1 MAHPVKHRE
10 FDNSTEDQGGAI
22 IMPIFN
28 YKAKE
33 MIVKV
38 VYYGPGLCGKTTSL
52 QYLHQQ
58 IVQERKGELYFLA
71 TETDQTIYFEL
82 LPLYVGEINRFKLRF
97 QVYTVPGQVKYN
109 NTRKAVLQGVDA
121 IVFVADSQRSR
132 REANIISFKNLQYNL
147 KGGYN
152 ILLSSL
158 PLVYEYNKRD
168 MKDVLSIDDLNQD
181 LNPWKLPY
189 FETIAVTGEG
199 VLDAFETISSSVI
212 KNLEKRFQLGTAL
225 DEHSERPASPTFFQR
240 SELQTTAQEEFTE
253 EEGASWR
260 GEQEQALPIEEEV
273 TFTEEEKAVLSE
285 NEAEENDEDV
295 LTTKNI
301 EHQPLFPGK
310 KHKEL
315 SYTDIVDQAYR
326 DGDIIFEEGEPGND
340 MYFIEEGKVK
350 IISSYRDT
358 RKIVAVYEKGDFF
371 GEMALLGGKTRSA
384 RAVAVGR
391 TRLLPV
397 TRDTL
402 ATQIPQKPEI
412 AMALLETLS
421 ARISHNTKTISK
433 LADQN
438 KELMQHLQKARNVIQ
453 QMKEQNEF
461 LRQKLDVSRK

>member
-1 MAHPVKHRE
+1 
-10 FDNSTEDQGGAI
+10 
-22 IMPIFN
+22 MPIFN

-33 MIVKV
+33 MIVKI

-58 IVQERKGELYFLA
+58 IIQERKGELYFLA

-152 ILLSSL
+152 ILLSNL

-168 MKDVLSIDDLNQD
+168 MKDVMTLEEMNQD
-181 LNPWKLPY
+181 INPWKLPY
-189 FETIAVTGEG
+189 FETIAVSGEG
-199 VLDAFETISSSVI
+199 VLDAFEMISSSVI
-212 KNLEKRFQLGTAL
+212 KNLEKRFQLSPSL
-225 DEHSERPASPTFFQR
+225 DEQQEHSASPTFFQR
-240 SELQTTAQEEFTE
+240 SSAPLADAQDVPQEDDVTE
-253 EEGASWR
+253 WDDED
-260 GEQEQALPIEEEV
+260 QALPVEEGV
-273 TFTEEEKAVLSE
+273 TLIDDERPVLIQEEDAV
-285 NEAEENDEDV
+285 EAEEADDT
-295 LTTKNI
+295 LTTKGL

-315 SYTDIVDQAYR
+315 AYTDIIEQGYH

-350 IISSYRDT
+350 IISAYRET
-358 RKIVAVYEKGDFF
+358 RKVVAVYEKGDFF

-402 ATQIPQKPEI
+402 AAQIPQKPEI

-421 ARISHNTKTISK
+421 ARIWHNTKTISK

-461 LRQKLDVSRK
+461 LRQKLDVSKK

>member
-1 MAHPVKHRE
+1 
-10 FDNSTEDQGGAI
+10 
-22 IMPIFN
+22 MPIFN

-58 IVQERKGELYFLA
+58 IIQERKGELYFLA

-132 REANIISFKNLQYNL
+132 REANVISFKNLQYNL

-158 PLVYEYNKRD
+158 PLIYEYNKRD
-168 MKDVLSIDDLNQD
+168 MKDVLSIDELNQD
-181 LNPWKLPY
+181 LNPWRLPY

-199 VLDAFETISSSVI
+199 VLEAFETISSSVI
-212 KNLEKRFQLGTAL
+212 KNLEKRFQLGPTL
-225 DEHSERPASPTFFQR
+225 DDQSERPASPTFFQH
-240 SELQTTAQEEFTE
+240 SELQPTARKNME
-253 EEGASWR
+253 EEEIDEWSESEG
-260 GEQEQALPIEEEV
+260 GQVLPVEDEV
-273 TFTEEEKAVLSE
+273 TFTEEEKAVLAKE
-285 NEAEENDEDV
+285 EGTTENDEDV
-295 LTTKNI
+295 LTMKSI

-310 KHKEL
+310 MHKEL
-315 SYTDIVDQAYR
+315 SYTDIIDQAYH
-326 DGDIIFEEGEPGND
+326 DGDIIFEEGEPGNE

-358 RKIVAVYEKGDFF
+358 RKVVAIYEKGDFF

-402 ATQIPQKPEI
+402 AMQIPQKPEI

-421 ARISHNTKTISK
+421 ARIWHNTKTISK

-438 KELMQHLQKARNVIQ
+438 KELMQHLQKARNVIR

-461 LRQKLDVSRK
+461 LRQKLDLSKK

>member
-1 MAHPVKHRE
+1 
-10 FDNSTEDQGGAI
+10 
-22 IMPIFN
+22 MPIFN

-58 IVQERKGELYFLA
+58 IIQERKGELYFLA

-152 ILLSSL
+152 ILLSNL

-168 MKDVLSIDDLNQD
+168 MKDILSIDELNQD
-181 LNPWKLPY
+181 INPWKLQH
-189 FETIAVTGEG
+189 FKTVAVTGEG

-212 KNLEKRFQLGTAL
+212 KNLEKRFQLGAAL
-225 DEHSERPASPTFFQR
+225 DEERPSSPTFFQR
-240 SELQTTAQEEFTE
+240 SAIPQEEGL
-253 EEGASWR
+253 EGEGNAEWSDER
-260 GEQEQALPIEEEV
+260 ERALPVEEEEV
-273 TFTEEEKAVLSE
+273 TFTEEERAILKDDNAGD
-285 NEAEENDEDV
+285 DEDV
-295 LTTKNI
+295 LTMKEL
-301 EHQPLFPGK
+301 EHEPLFPGK

-315 SYTDIVDQAYR
+315 SYNDIIEQGYH
-326 DGDIIFEEGEPGND
+326 DGDIIFEEGEPGNE

-350 IISSYRDT
+350 IVSSYRDT
-358 RKIVAVYEKGDFF
+358 RKVVAVYEKGDFF

-421 ARISHNTKTISK
+421 SRIWHNTKTISK
-433 LADQN
+433 LAAQN
-438 KELMQHLQKARNVIQ
+438 KELMEHLQKARNVIQ

-461 LRQKLDVSRK
+461 LRQKLDVSKK